1 MNCVRDDH
9 YLLTRFGEEKEGEVC
24 CVLTGRS
31 ARYGRWTMQCSLWRL
46 DWRQMDLLTS
56 LDPTAVCITLLVV
69 ALTLLWLYVSMTGA
83 RREQP
88 NLSALYEQTSLRP
101 SSSTSG
107 QSSRSPR
114 AASAKGKGKSKQV
127 RQSQTRRMHKL
138 FFFGISTHCY

>member
-1 MNCVRDDH
+1 
-9 YLLTRFGEEKEGEVC
+9 
-24 CVLTGRS
+24 
-31 ARYGRWTMQCSLWRL
+31 
-46 DWRQMDLLTS
+46 MDLLTS

-101 SSSTSG
+101 SSAASG

-138 FFFGISTHCY
+138 FFFSVSVHIVTNN